1 MYLPSGVYSGPSS
14 SVPGGVSAVSLRQAS
29 RLWDGEAGLHPIDL
43 DVASGEMVV
52 VRGRSGTGKS
62 TLLAL
67 VAGVCVPGTG
77 QVLVL
82 GGAPKPDMP
91 WSDLAIVPQ
100 VLALSAELSIE
111 ENLADCAPEPGA
123 AAVREAMEQLG
134 IAELARRTI
143 GEVSMGQQQRTA
155 VARAMVADPRVLLA
169 DEPTSFQDVRFTD
182 VVVRALRSAAERG
195 SAVLVATHD
204 DAVAGAADRVI
215 ELSVFAR

>member
-1 MYLPSGVYSGPSS
+1 
-14 SVPGGVSAVSLRQAS
+14 VSAVSLRQAS
-29 RLWDGEAGLHPIDL
+29 RLWDGDAGLHPIDL
-43 DVASGEMVV
+43 DVAGGEMVV
-52 VRGRSGTGKS
+52 VRGRSGSGKS

-67 VAGVCVPGTG
+67 VAGVCMPGTG

-82 GGAPKPDMP
+82 GAAPRPDMP

-111 ENLADCAPEPGA
+111 ENLADCAPESGA
-123 AAVREAMEQLG
+123 VVVRDAMEQLG

-155 VARAMVADPRVLLA
+155 VARATVAGPRVLLA
-169 DEPTSFQDVRFTD
+169 DEPTSFQDVGSTD

-204 DAVAGAADRVI
+204 DVVAGAADRVI